1 MTQAREGVLD
11 DATVERRLKEELP
24 HWRLE
29 DGWIRRTYKTAS
41 WKSTLDRKSVV

>member
-29 DGWIRRTYKTAS
+29 DGWIRRTYKTVLAS
-41 WKSTLDRKSVV
+41 LSPSHRIR

>member
-29 DGWIRRTYKTAS
+29 DGWKRLQDWFRQYGVA
-41 WKSTLDRKSVV
+41 